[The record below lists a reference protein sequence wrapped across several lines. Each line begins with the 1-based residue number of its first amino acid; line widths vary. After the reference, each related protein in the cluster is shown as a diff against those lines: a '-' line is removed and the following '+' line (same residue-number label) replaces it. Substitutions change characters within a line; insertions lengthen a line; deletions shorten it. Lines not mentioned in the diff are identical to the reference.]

1 MIGAFGGPQAAATP
15 RPESPGGEGGIAGLI
30 NKIADTD
37 QTLADLDSTV
47 AIKRQTV
54 NRAVI
59 DYQNALTAR
68 RLATVAADGAQN
80 SLHAADGAVAAAQ
93 HKFDELMRSAYVH
106 GGTTTSM
113 TNYLSTSDPDSVLD
127 RASVIDQLGRQQQA
141 TIDALTRQRNEQ
153 ANKAAAAEATRR
165 QAVQAAGTAAARKN
179 DALGAITEALDALK
193 TEQQKRASLISARDA
208 AQQRLNMLRAA
219 SGVAAA
225 PGGSDTTPAN
235 STPTNP
241 NPTNPTPASPN
252 PAATSPSQPA
262 AQAPSAS
269 GPAGAAA
276 VAVPAPGAPAG
287 PGVPASTPAAA
298 QVGPD
303 PQAAQQQAMAAA
315 GKVAVQVA
323 VDGAESILA
332 ALVTAIQNSGS
343 SDTSDSAAATTPD
356 GDSTSDSDSSS
367 DTPTVTGSAGIEMV
381 INRAESQLGVPYA
394 WGGGD
399 ADGPTLGIHDG
410 GVADSYGDYNKIGFD
425 CSGLM
430 IYAFAA
436 VGISLP
442 HYTGYQ
448 YTSGPHVPLSD
459 MQRGDMIF
467 YGPNASEHVAL
478 YLGNNQMIEAPESGD
493 VVKISAL
500 RTAGAMPYVVRML

>member
-1 MIGAFGGPQAAATP
+1 MVVIAGMIGAFGGPQAAATP
-15 RPESPGGEGGIAGLI
+15 RPESPGGDGGIAGLI

-179 DALGAITEALDALK
+179 DALGAITDALDALK

-225 PGGSDTTPAN
+225 PGGTA
-235 STPTNP
+235 
-241 NPTNPTPASPN
+241 PN

-269 GPAGAAA
+269 GQAGAAA
-276 VAVPAPGAPAG
+276 VAASAPGAPAG

-356 GDSTSDSDSSS
+356 GGSTSDSGSSS

-399 ADGPTLGIHDG
+399 ANGPTLGIHDG